1 MKKYEC
7 VEVCP
12 DCMGEN
18 IFQWNTEVQ
27 GFVAYCQHCGAKMM
41 LCDECQHTILV
52 DGEPHDCDWC
62 DDAGGVC
69 HRDTSPVGL
78 ETYGHYEEK
87 GDIQY
92 ELFFKVPKNWLWNW
106 VKANGYKSISEFLR
120 TYTWDT
126 TMDTYAKAIE
136 DKVIIEEWEEEE

>member
-106 VKANGYKSISEFLR
+106 VEANGYKSISEFLR

>member
-62 DDAGGVC
+62 NDAGGVC

-92 ELFFKVPKNWLWNW
+92 ELCFKVPKNWLWNW

-126 TMDTYAKAIE
+126 TMDTYANALKDE
-136 DKVIIEEWEEEE
+136 VIIETWEEEE